1 MVRLNTTD
9 RRLAVLNGA
18 HKGAVI
24 RLSGS
29 KIVVGGSDTCNA
41 VLSDKSANN
50 ASVCILTDDT
60 GQVLVSDCV
69 GDVRVGSKALSSNR
83 SIRLAPGVPLYV
95 GDVKLAVGDSET
107 DATAQMSS
115 RNHNS
120 MLLRWGA
127 GAALALVFSGVIGM
141 TSGVAKA
148 YLPKAPITSVPSYVA
163 LTKDRTGSI
172 AADLEDK
179 MLGMGMNNLLVDKY
193 PAQKLVLVSGVL
205 PSSAETDWKQVTRWF
220 DGKYGTQIALQS
232 NIRFED
238 QSIVMPFSIKSVVL
252 SPWPHVVLHDGKQ
265 VELGMSV
272 PGGWVVDGINETHIS
287 FVKGSEALVVKY

>member
-18 HKGAVI
+18 HKGAII
-24 RLSGS
+24 RLSES
-29 KIVVGGSDTCNA
+29 KVVVGGADTCSA
-41 VLSDKSANN
+41 LLSDKSAIN
-50 ASVCILTDDT
+50 ASASVMTDES
-60 GQVLVSDCV
+60 GRVFVSDCA
-69 GDVRVGSKALSSNR
+69 GDVRVGSKSLSSNR
-83 SIRLAPGVPLYV
+83 SVRLSPGVPLYV
-95 GDVKLAVGDSET
+95 GDVKLAIGDSEV
-107 DATAQMSS
+107 DASAHMSS

-141 TSGVAKA
+141 TGGIAKA
-148 YLPKAPITSVPSYVA
+148 YLPKTVITSTPSYVA
-163 LTKDRTGSI
+163 LTKNRIGSI
-172 AADLEDK
+172 AIDLEGK
-179 MLGMGMNNLLVDKY
+179 MLDMGINNLLVDKY

-205 PSSAETDWKQVTRWF
+205 PSSVETDWQRLTRWF

-238 QSIVMPFSIKSVVL
+238 QSIVMPFSIKSIVL
-252 SPWPHVVLHDGKQ
+252 SPWPHVVLHDGNQ

-272 PGGWVVDGINETHIS
+272 PGGWVIDGINETHIS